1 MPKPYPREF
10 RDDVVRVARGRE
22 DGVTIKQ
29 IATDF
34 GVRRAFPNSNNRSAP
49 TCEDDRGQL
58 GPRPCLVHC
67 RRAGR
72 GRADRETALRA
83 GVPGTPVIDGGR
95 ERVVCVVPSGGG

>member
-49 TCEDDRGQL
+49 TVRTIEGSWVRDPAWSIAAVRDVDEPTEKL
-58 GPRPCLVHC
+58 PC
-67 RRAGR
+67 AP
-72 GRADRETALRA
+72 AS
-83 GVPGTPVIDGGR
+83 PVR
-95 ERVVCVVPSGGG
+95 LS